1 MSRTA
6 WQRRPPDTWV
16 KQNDVRP
23 TLDYQLRDGNG
34 AVVDLTGASV
44 KFMMYLPG
52 AASPKV
58 NAAGT
63 IIGAATNGQV
73 RYTWTGTD
81 TDTIGDYIAEFQ
93 VTFSGGF
100 VETFPNW
107 EHLKVRILDDIAA

>member
-6 WQRRPPDTWV
+6 WGCRPPDTYV
-16 KQNDVRP
+16 KQGDLRP
-23 TLDYQLRDGNG
+23 TVDYQLRDGNG

-44 KFMMYLPG
+44 KFMMWLPG
-52 AASPKV
+52 ATTAKV
-58 NAAGT
+58 NTAGT

-73 RYTWTGTD
+73 RYTWVGTD

-100 VETFPNW
+100 IETFPNW
-107 EHLKVRILDDIAA
+107 EWLKVRVLDDIAA